1 MKKGLILIAIVPL
14 LASCNVLS
22 LLEKMSANVQ
32 YSSSSSQSSSSR
44 SASSS
49 TSSSSSEISTSSST
63 STSSSFSSLSSKT
76 SSSSSTLSKTSS
88 SSQTSQS
95 SSTKTSS
102 GSSSVTSSSSSSST
116 SQSGD
121 LLPCGYVKIDKPTN
135 TPIEITTSNST
146 SDWYEAE
153 ITDDFPSDDWTAIYG
168 NSCSKWES
176 PHYFNP
182 KFYSY
187 NESDAKQYPGGFK
200 FDQKSKG
207 IQTPMFTHTGEK
219 LEIRIG
225 ISQVNNSNDKY
236 QAGKPTAFLYFYNS
250 NGDFLEDKT
259 INVTEG
265 SITTN
270 TKELKYYVLGAQ
282 NISYF
287 EFRLNEMP
295 YKGSQCYNFG
305 LGKISIHS
313 WPQA

>member
-32 YSSSSSQSSSSR
+32 YSSSSSQSSSS
-44 SASSS
+44 SSTSSS
-49 TSSSSSEISTSSST
+49 TSSSSSSISTSSST
-63 STSSSFSSLSSKT
+63 STSSSSSSLSSKT
-76 SSSSSTLSKTSS
+76 SSSSSTSSKTSS

-102 GSSSVTSSSSSSST
+102 SSSSVTSSSSST

-135 TPIEITTSNST
+135 TPIEIATSNST

-153 ITDDFPSDDWTAIYG
+153 ITDDFPSDDWTGIYG

-187 NESDAKQYPGGFK
+187 NESDTKQYPGGFK

-225 ISQVNNSNDKY
+225 ISQVNNASGTTET
-236 QAGKPTAFLYFYNS
+236 GKPTAFIYFYNS
-250 NGDFLEDKT
+250 NGDFLQDKT
-259 INVTEG
+259 IDVLEG
-265 SITTN
+265 SITTS

-282 NISYF
+282 SISYF
-287 EFRLNEMP
+287 EFRLNAKP
-295 YKGSQCYNFG
+295 YKGGQNYNFG
-305 LGKISIHS
+305 LGKVSIHS